1 MCHIGKRSLSLEKHG
16 IRLTVKNVVLGISV
30 AACKIAKTVIYQ
42 KQKNNKTPKN
52 TKKKN

>member
-42 KQKNNKTPKN
+42 LQNISQVSSIPSVL
-52 TKKKN
+52 